1 MLYEFSSWFN
11 GVDNFVLPVWDRR
24 NEILHA
30 EGSACKVSQTNH
42 TPELR
47 SMALSDKTVEYE

>member
-1 MLYEFSSWFN
+1 MLVTNECSSWFN
-11 GVDNFVLPVWDRR
+11 GVDNFLLPVWDRR

-42 TPELR
+42 TPECEVNGTER
-47 SMALSDKTVEYE
+47 